1 MLQTSSQQAAK
12 HSVIMRRLSRFEAAM
27 RRLLCLM
34 LLILALPASAAGLL
48 DSRPS
53 PTLGGGTL
61 DNSKDFLPVRQAFQL
76 SLIETTPES
85 IKLRLVAT
93 DGYYLYRH
101 RFQFRTEPADIGL
114 GEAQLPKGEQKH
126 DEYFGDV
133 EVYHG
138 ILDIDLPR
146 KPGEQRPFTLVVTY
160 QGCADKGLCYP
171 PETERLSIGN
181 VAGSS
186 PEALAAPV
194 SASSWSWKEIA
205 LFFLAGIGLTF
216 TPCVL
221 PMLPILSGVVL
232 RGKVGGLRGLSLSLA
247 YVLPMAACFALLGAL
262 MGVFGAG
269 LNLQARLQSVWVL
282 VPFSALF
289 VIFAIAMFGA
299 FELRLP
305 QSISSRLD
313 RIAGKT
319 EGGSLWGAAVL
330 GVVSSLLVSP
340 CVSAPL
346 AGALLYISASGDAVG
361 GGLKLFAL
369 GLGMGAPL
377 LLIATGGAT
386 WLPKSGPWLVTVK
399 NAIGVLLLALAIGL
413 LSRVLPGQITLLL
426 VGLLSAGVALFLGAL
441 EFTEKTTR
449 QKLAQLLGLAL
460 LVYAL
465 ASWYGA
471 LSGQTDPMRPL
482 GREYASANNGAVA
495 PNSTQWQTI
504 TTSAE
509 LDRVMQE
516 AQSAGKPLLL
526 DWYADWCISCKVIEH
541 EVLPDPGVVARLA
554 GYSLIRFD
562 MTDSNAEQRALL
574 DRYKLFGPPALLF
587 FAKNGEELQ
596 NVRVVGEIDAPGLIE
611 RLNRANDQ
619 N

>member
-1 MLQTSSQQAAK
+1 
-12 HSVIMRRLSRFEAAM
+12 MRRLSRFEAAM

-282 VPFSALF
+282 VPFSAFF

-426 VGLLSAGVALFLGAL
+426 VGLLAAGVALFLGAL